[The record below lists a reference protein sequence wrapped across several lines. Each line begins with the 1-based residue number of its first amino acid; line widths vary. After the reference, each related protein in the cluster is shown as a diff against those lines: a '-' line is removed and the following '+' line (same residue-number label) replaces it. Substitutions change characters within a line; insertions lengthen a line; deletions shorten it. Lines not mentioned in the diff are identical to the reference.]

1 MTRVIWCTPGRKDEA
16 DLIAAVTSAG
26 CTVIRRCLEAVDLL
40 AAAEVEP
47 QAQIVVDI
55 AVPRLGVEIVASIQ
69 ERAIGRVIGLVDGD
83 PGSSQARA
91 WGIDRIV
98 DMRSTDATESLIG
111 SLHDGQTS
119 AQTSA
124 QTTRKAAASQHAT
137 LERRQRGSI
146 VAVTGPP
153 GAPGRST
160 VALGLAEA
168 WANSGDR
175 VCVIDADTCAPAL
188 AYHVGITEN
197 ISGLLV
203 AARYADQGALDA
215 RALGSACRQLTDR
228 LWILTGIGSPE
239 RWPGATPAVLDRI
252 WATCAE
258 HFDKVVIDAG
268 TLLDT
273 APIDDPFAAR
283 HERDGATI
291 SALRASDSTV
301 VVCRPDP
308 IGIVRLIH
316 QLPLIA
322 EHAREADL
330 RVLVNRQSGSGRK
343 AGSQVAE
350 ALLEAGITIP
360 IQTLRE
366 DSSVA
371 TCVARGALLGEVAA
385 TLRLRKSLGRISRDL
400 AA

>member
-1 MTRVIWCTPGRKDEA
+1 MTRVIWCTPGRKNEA
-16 DLIAAVTSAG
+16 DLISAITSSG

-55 AVPRLGVEIVASIQ
+55 AVPRLGAEIVASIQ
-69 ERAIGRVIGLVDGD
+69 DRAIGRVIGLVDGD
-83 PGSSQARA
+83 PGISQARA
-91 WGIDRIV
+91 WGIDRIM
-98 DMRSTDATESLIG
+98 DMRSADATESLIR
-111 SLHDGQTS
+111 SLRDGLANTQDS
-119 AQTSA
+119 AGKRAMLDRTA
-124 QTTRKAAASQHAT
+124 VD
-137 LERRQRGSI
+137 RRQRGSI

-168 WANSGDR
+168 WANSGER

-188 AYHVGITEN
+188 AYLVGITEN
-197 ISGLLV
+197 VSGVLV

-215 RALGSACRQLTDR
+215 RSLGSACRQLTDR
-228 LWILTGIGSPE
+228 LWILTGIGSPD

-252 WATCAE
+252 WSTCAE

-283 HERDGATI
+283 LERDGATI

>member
-1 MTRVIWCTPGRKDEA
+1 MTRVIWCTPGRMDEA
-16 DLIAAVTSAG
+16 DLISAVTSAG
-26 CTVIRRCLEAVDLL
+26 CTVVRRCLEAVDLL

-55 AVPRLGVEIVASIQ
+55 AVPRLGAKIVASIQ
-69 ERAIGRVIGLVDGD
+69 EQAIGRVIALTDGD
-83 PGSSQARA
+83 SGSSQARA

-98 DMRSTDATESLIG
+98 DMRDQDAIETLIG
-111 SLHDGQTS
+111 SLREGQS
-119 AQTSA
+119 ATQAT
-124 QTTRKAAASQHAT
+124 ASKPTALDRH
-137 LERRQRGSI
+137 RRNSI

-168 WANSGDR
+168 WAHSGER

-188 AYHVGITEN
+188 AYLVGITEN
-197 ISGLLV
+197 VSGVLV

-215 RALGSACRQLTDR
+215 RSLGSACRQLTDR
-228 LWILTGIGSPE
+228 LWILTGIGSPD
-239 RWPGATPAVLDRI
+239 RWTGANPAVLDRI
-252 WATCAE
+252 WAACAE

-273 APIDDPFAAR
+273 SPIDDPFAAR

-322 EHAREADL
+322 EYAGEADL
-330 RVLVNRQSGSGRK
+330 RVLVNRQSGSERK
-343 AGSQVAE
+343 AGSQVAD
-350 ALLEAGITIP
+350 ALLEAGISLP

-385 TLRLRKSLGRISRDL
+385 TMRLRKSLGRISREL

>member
-1 MTRVIWCTPGRKDEA
+1 MTRVIWCTPGRNDEA
-16 DLIAAVTSAG
+16 DLISAITAAG
-26 CTVIRRCLEAVDLL
+26 CTVVRRCLEAVDLL

-47 QAQIVVDI
+47 RAQIVVDI
-55 AVPRLGVEIVASIQ
+55 AVPGLGADLVARIQ
-69 ERAIGRVIGLVDGD
+69 EHAIERVVGLVDGD
-83 PGSSQARA
+83 PGTSQARA
-91 WGIDRIV
+91 WGIERIV
-98 DMRSTDATESLIG
+98 DMRDADATESVIG
-111 SLHDGQTS
+111 SLREGQS
-119 AQTSA
+119 
-124 QTTRKAAASQHAT
+124 ASQAGAT
-137 LERRQRGSI
+137 TPAALDRTAADRRQRGKI

-168 WANSGDR
+168 WATSGER
-175 VCVIDADTCAPAL
+175 VCVVDADTCAPAL
-188 AYHVGITEN
+188 AYLAGITEN
-197 ISGLLV
+197 VSGLLV

-215 RALGSACRQLTDR
+215 RSLGSACRQLTDR
-228 LWILTGIGSPE
+228 LWILTGIGSPD
-239 RWPGATPAVLDRI
+239 RWSGATPAVLDRI
-252 WATCAE
+252 LAACAE

-273 APIDDPFAAR
+273 TPIDDPFAAR

-291 SALRASDSTV
+291 SALRASDSAV

-322 EHAREADL
+322 EHAETAEV
-330 RVLVNRQSGSGRK
+330 RVLVNRPSGSERK
-343 AGSQVAE
+343 TGARVAD
-350 ALLEAGITIP
+350 ALLEAGIALP
-360 IQTLRE
+360 VHTLRE

-371 TCVARGALLGEVAA
+371 TCVARGALLGEV
-385 TLRLRKSLGRISRDL
+385 TTTVRLRKSLSRISREL